1 MHICYAKEATK
12 DAMGTGVPLLLH
24 SLNRVATLVYGGGI
38 NAEIGGYSL
47 IIQPQ
52 SKPLPHNPLSYMY
65 QIS

>member
-24 SLNRVATLVYGGGI
+24 SLSRVATLVYGGGI

-47 IIQPQ
+47 INYPTP
-52 SKPLPHNPLSYMY
+52 K
-65 QIS
+65 